1 MLLTQVQIFSKRI
14 VNYLDK
20 HKGRTLSPEGKFN
33 LAGMG
38 HVQALWK
45 FYKAGAKI
53 AGPQA
58 N

>member
-1 MLLTQVQIFSKRI
+1 MQLQVCSKGSMD
-14 VNYLDK
+14 YLDK
-20 HKGRTLSPEGKFN
+20 QNERTLSPEEKYN
-33 LAGMG
+33 LATMG

-58 N
+58 S